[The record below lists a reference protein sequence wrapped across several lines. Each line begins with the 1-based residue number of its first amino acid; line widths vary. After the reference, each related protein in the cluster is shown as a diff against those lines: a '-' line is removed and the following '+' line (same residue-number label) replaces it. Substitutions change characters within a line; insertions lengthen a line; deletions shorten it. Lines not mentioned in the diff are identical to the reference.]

1 MENIYIYDYK
11 KRDKDIGHYTFVDGQ
26 LILKKSDVTVVI
38 LADANDLRYYN
49 YGVQAIWSIS
59 IALPFAHIQKTLK
72 RTDDTDFSKVETYIN
87 TKLKKYGFRIV
98 FVGCCCFFR
107 HLKVAKGVALFFR
120 RPLPLIHEVIY

>member
-72 RTDDTDFSKVETYIN
+72 RTDDTDFSKVEKYIN
-87 TKLKKYGFRIV
+87 TKLKKYGFNTIDILKDAKQ
-98 FVGCCCFFR
+98 VGVSPVSYQINSI
-107 HLKVAKGVALFFR
+107 KKQGDK
-120 RPLPLIHEVIY
+120 

>member
-26 LILKKSDVTVVI
+26 IILKKSDATVVI
-38 LADANDLRYYN
+38 SADANDLRYYN

-87 TKLKKYGFRIV
+87 TKLKKYGFNTIDILKDAKQ
-98 FVGCCCFFR
+98 VGVSPVVIKSIA
-107 HLKVAKGVALFFR
+107 LKNKGR
-120 RPLPLIHEVIY
+120 DK